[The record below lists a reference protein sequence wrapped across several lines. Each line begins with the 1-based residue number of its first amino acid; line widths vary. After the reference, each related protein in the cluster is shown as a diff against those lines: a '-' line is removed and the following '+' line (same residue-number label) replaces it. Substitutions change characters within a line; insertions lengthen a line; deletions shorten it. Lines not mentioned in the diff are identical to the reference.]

1 MLSSTEMLFT
11 IGSIISVFST
21 LIILMASIIL
31 FIKKKTLATWIIL
44 IGTILVFITY
54 IGNIILNVFAGRG
67 SMDTLLLL
75 QGVSNIVQSLSYLIF
90 TIGLTILAITEFS
103 KKKS

>member
-44 IGTILVFITY
+44 IGTILVFVTY
-54 IGNIILNVFAGRG
+54 IGNIILNVFASRG
-67 SMDTLLLL
+67 NMDTLLLL
-75 QGVSNIVQSLSYLIF
+75 QGVSNIIQSLSYLIF
-90 TIGLTILAITEFS
+90 TVGLTILAITEFS
-103 KKKS
+103 KKKP

>member
-54 IGNIILNVFAGRG
+54 IGNIILNVFASGG

>member
-44 IGTILVFITY
+44 IGTISVFITY
-54 IGNIILNVFAGRG
+54 IGNIILNVFASRG

-90 TIGLTILAITEFS
+90 AVGLIILAITEFS
-103 KKKS
+103 KRKT